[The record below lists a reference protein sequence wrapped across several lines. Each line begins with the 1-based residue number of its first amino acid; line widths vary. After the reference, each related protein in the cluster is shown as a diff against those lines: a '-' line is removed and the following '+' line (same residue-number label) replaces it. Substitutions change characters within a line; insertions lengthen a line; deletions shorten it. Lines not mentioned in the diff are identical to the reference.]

1 MPYLKVI
8 RREGLQCM
16 VTTIRVLYFI
26 IAAFFVYQGGLCLLD
41 ETRGAEHTG
50 AVIGIS
56 IALLGMAFTLLVD
69 PRGPTAGGY
78 QPEGKTNGKVITN
91 SKVIPPREE

>member
-1 MPYLKVI
+1 M
-8 RREGLQCM
+8 
-16 VTTIRVLYFI
+16 I
-26 IAAFFVYQGGLCLLD
+26 ILRISLFLVSTFFVYQGGLCLLD

-69 PRGPTAGGY
+69 PEDRY
-78 QPEGKTNGKVITN
+78 
-91 SKVIPPREE
+91 